1 MATNSPTRG
10 VLFFLFIVFACQST
24 FLFFESLFRTLELIF
39 LSYNSLDKKQEC
51 SWANVINVVYLF
63 KDNKKRILK

>member
-10 VLFFLFIVFACQST
+10 VLFFLFIVFACQFT

-39 LSYNSLDKKQEC
+39 LYYNSLDKKQEC
-51 SWANVINVVYLF
+51 SLANVINVVYLF

>member
-10 VLFFLFIVFACQST
+10 VLFFFLLYLH